1 MTKSIEITRAEFAAQ
16 LQEICTSSPW
26 KQLARE
32 SLAVWDEVIG
42 DKDRVTLYIR
52 GYDPYYRY
60 HKAATKAEG
69 FYGCDFPI
77 CERLAA

>member
-1 MTKSIEITRAEFAAQ
+1 M
-16 LQEICTSSPW
+16 
-26 KQLARE
+26 
-32 SLAVWDEVIG
+32 WDEVIG

-52 GYDPYYRY
+52 GYDSYYRY